1 MTPSQR
7 DRVFSAAEHLCRAAM
22 SKPNQKSFFLRAAIN
37 PFQGSQDSLR
47 EANNLRQKH
56 EKMLKKTVPVSSVL
70 HSTQLAANHK
80 LWKTRFVWREDSFY
94 SYYFKSTKKSKMM
107 NNSTERSRFYS
118 FSLVFC
124 LVVPRFCARSQITTL
139 QYDLDSSFSFC
150 YVFVSCFVSYNS

>member
-47 EANNLRQKH
+47 GANNLRQKH
-56 EKMLKKTVPVSSVL
+56 EKMLQKTVPVSSVL
-70 HSTQLAANHK
+70 HSIAANHK
-80 LWKTRFVWREDSFY
+80 LWKTRLIVWREDSFY

-139 QYDLDSSFSFC
+139 QYDLDSSFSFY
-150 YVFVSCFVSYNS
+150 YVLVSFHII